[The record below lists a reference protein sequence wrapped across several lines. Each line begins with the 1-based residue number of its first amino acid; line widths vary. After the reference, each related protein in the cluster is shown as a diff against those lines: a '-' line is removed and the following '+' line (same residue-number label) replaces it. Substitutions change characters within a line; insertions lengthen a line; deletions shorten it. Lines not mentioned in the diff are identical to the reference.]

1 MNKKYDITSHEELHK
16 LREELTQEYEALP
29 PEERAGFWARKAA
42 PALRKMKTRRLK
54 PGGRAPKA
62 A

>member
-1 MNKKYDITSHEELHK
+1 MKYDITSHEELHK
-16 LREELTQEYEALP
+16 LREELTREYESLP
-29 PEERAGFWARKAA
+29 PEERSGFWARKAA
-42 PALRKMKTRRLK
+42 SSLKRMKARRLK